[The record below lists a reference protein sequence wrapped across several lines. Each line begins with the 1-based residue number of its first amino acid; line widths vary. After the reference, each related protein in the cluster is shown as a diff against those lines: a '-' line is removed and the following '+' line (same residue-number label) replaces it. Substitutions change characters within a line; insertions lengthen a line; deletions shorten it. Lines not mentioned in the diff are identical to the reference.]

1 MRGATARSTASSS
14 ARCGLIPKPVRHT
27 TIRGEDL
34 RVLFEQRLDERG
46 MEAA

>member
-1 MRGATARSTASSS
+1 
-14 ARCGLIPKPVRHT
+14 VRYA

>member
-1 MRGATARSTASSS
+1 
-14 ARCGLIPKPVRHT
+14 VRFPPRLVPT